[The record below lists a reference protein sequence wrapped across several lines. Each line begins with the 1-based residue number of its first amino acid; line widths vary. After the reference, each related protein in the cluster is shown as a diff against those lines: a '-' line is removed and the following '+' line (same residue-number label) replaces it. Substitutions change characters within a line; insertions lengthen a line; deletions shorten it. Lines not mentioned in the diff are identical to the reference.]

1 MKKPVYYT
9 ANEVAEIFNRDPHTI
24 RDWINHGC
32 QTPEGLVKL
41 QAAKLGKSWTIK
53 DEWLAIF
60 ELRVRP
66 DLVRPD
72 LELEIPHEPE
82 RETP

>member
-1 MKKPVYYT
+1 V
-9 ANEVAEIFNRDPHTI
+9 R
-24 RDWINHGC
+24 
-32 QTPEGLVKL
+32 L

-66 DLVRPD
+66 TPVRPD
-72 LELEIPHEPE
+72 LELEIPCEPE